1 MEQPVARVLPL
12 LGVPHLDRLFDYA
25 VPEDMDAHA
34 QPGVRVRVRF
44 SGRLVD
50 AFLIERRRRSDHPGQ
65 LRPLERVISP
75 IRVLPKPLWELVNTL
90 ADRYAGVRSDILRSV
105 VPSRHASAEASGLF
119 ADGAAWE
126 DLGAKLQSVEEA
138 ATQSYT
144 AAETALAPYT
154 HGAAFLSA
162 LVAGKPARS
171 CLLTPPGSDIPTLIA
186 AVAAAVAWNTDGSV
200 LVVAPNQRL
209 VDRLVAGLKE
219 HMNPAQVLEM
229 TASIGPNARYR
240 RYLSVLAGQA
250 RVVVGTRS
258 AALLPMVKPRLMV
271 LVGESDD
278 NLVDPRAPYIH
289 AREALALHADHSGA
303 GLLIAGVHRSAEVQQ
318 WVDRKLVYPLAPLPE
333 VLREA
338 MPWIRGLGETDGAT
352 ERELHAPGARI
363 PSMAFEAI
371 RECMERNVPALVQVP
386 RRGYAPALN
395 CAKCR
400 TPARCRHCN
409 GPLELPTSAEAAPP
423 RCRWCGQT
431 AGLFTCSSCG
441 NHSVR
446 LAVVGHDRTVEELGR
461 AFPGIPIIASG
472 GKNVVDQVRLRKS
485 IVVATPGAEPTVDR
499 GLYGSAVLVDPWIL
513 LGRQDLRAAETAL
526 RHWMEAAALVAPRT
540 EGGKVIFA
548 GAANLPTAQQLIRWD
563 PVGSARAELAHR
575 AEAAFPPAY
584 SVAAIDGTV
593 ASIENLEAGWE
604 LPEGAETLG
613 PVELPQGVRL
623 PVGIDSHDPQARQ
636 SARRLLV
643 RVPAE
648 HQAELGQALRRAQ
661 SVRTIHRSGRGPQP
675 DALRVVMDPVRIG

>member
-1 MEQPVARVLPL
+1 M

-25 VPEDMDAHA
+25 VPADLDAHA

-50 AFLIERRRRSDHPGQ
+50 AFVIERRRRSDHPGE

-75 IRVLPKPLWELVNTL
+75 IEVLPQPLWQLVNTL
-90 ADRYAGVRSDILRSV
+90 ADRYAGVRSDILRSA
-105 VPSRHASAEASGLF
+105 VPSRHASAEKAGLF

-126 DLGAKLQSVEEA
+126 DLGATLQSVEQA
-138 ATQSYT
+138 ATDSYS
-144 AAETALAPYT
+144 AAEAALAPYA
-154 HGAAFLSA
+154 HGAAYLSA
-162 LVAGKPARS
+162 LVAGKAARA
-171 CLLTPPGSDIPTLIA
+171 CLLTPPGRDIPTLIA

-209 VDRLVAGLKE
+209 VDRLVAGLRE
-219 HMNPAQVLEM
+219 YMNPAQVMEL
-229 TASIGPNARYR
+229 TAQVGPNARYR

-289 AREALALHADHSGA
+289 AREALGLHAEHTGA

-318 WVDRKLVYPLAPLPE
+318 WVDSGFVYPLLPGRE
-333 VLREA
+333 ELRAA

-363 PSMAFEAI
+363 PSMGFAAL
-371 RECMERNVPALVQVP
+371 RECVDNGVPALVQVP
-386 RRGYAPALN
+386 RRGYAPALA

-409 GPLELPTSAEAAPP
+409 GPLELPTSAQAAPP

-431 AGLFTCSSCG
+431 AGLFTCSACG
-441 NHSVR
+441 NHAVR
-446 LAVVGHDRTVEELGR
+446 LSVIGHDRTVEELGR
-461 AFPGIPIIASG
+461 AFPGVPIIASG
-472 GKNVVDQVRLRKS
+472 GKNVVDSVRLRKS
-485 IVVATPGAEPTVDR
+485 IVVATPGAEPTVVG
-499 GLYGSAVLVDPWIL
+499 GLYGAAILVDPWIL

-540 EGGKVIFA
+540 EGGKVVFA
-548 GAANLPTAQQLIRWD
+548 GAASLPAAQQLIRWD
-563 PVGSARAELAHR
+563 PVGAARAELSHR
-575 AEAAFPPAY
+575 AEAAFPPAFA
-584 SVAAIDGTV
+584 VAAIDGTTT
-593 ASIENLEAGWE
+593 AINALEAGWE
-604 LPEGAETLG
+604 LPAEAEILG
-613 PVELPQGVRL
+613 PVELPPGVRL
-623 PVGIDSHDPQARQ
+623 PAGIDSHDPQARK

-643 RVPAE
+643 RVPAVQ
-648 HQAELGQALRRAQ
+648 QAALGQALRSAQ
-661 SVRTIHRSGRGPQP
+661 SVRTIHRGGRASQP
-675 DALRVVMDPVRIG
+675 EALRVVMDPVRIG

>member
-1 MEQPVARVLPL
+1 MDQPVARVLPM

-25 VPEDMDAHA
+25 VPADLDAHA

-50 AFLIERRRRSDHPGQ
+50 AFVIERRRRSDHPGE

-75 IRVLPKPLWELVNTL
+75 IEVLPQPLWQLVNTL
-90 ADRYAGVRSDILRSV
+90 ADRYAGVRSDILRSA
-105 VPSRHASAEASGLF
+105 VPSRHASAEKAGLF

-126 DLGAKLQSVEEA
+126 DLGATLQSVEQA
-138 ATQSYT
+138 ATDSYS
-144 AAETALAPYT
+144 AAEAALAPYA
-154 HGAAFLSA
+154 HGAAYLSA
-162 LVAGKPARS
+162 LVAGKAARA
-171 CLLTPPGSDIPTLIA
+171 CLLTPPGRDIPTLIA

-209 VDRLVAGLKE
+209 VDRLVAGLRE
-219 HMNPAQVLEM
+219 YMNPAQVMEL
-229 TASIGPNARYR
+229 TAQVGPNARYR

-289 AREALALHADHSGA
+289 AREALGLHAEHTGA

-318 WVDRKLVYPLAPLPE
+318 WVDSGFVYPLLPGRE
-333 VLREA
+333 ELRAA

-363 PSMAFEAI
+363 PSMGFAAL
-371 RECMERNVPALVQVP
+371 RECVDNGVPALVQVP
-386 RRGYAPALN
+386 RRGYAPALA

-409 GPLELPTSAEAAPP
+409 GPLELPTSAQAAPP

-431 AGLFTCSSCG
+431 AGLFTCSACG
-441 NHSVR
+441 NHAVR
-446 LAVVGHDRTVEELGR
+446 LSVIGHDRTVEELGR
-461 AFPGIPIIASG
+461 AFPGVPIIASG
-472 GKNVVDQVRLRKS
+472 GKNVVDSVRLRKS
-485 IVVATPGAEPTVDR
+485 IVVATPGAEPTVVG
-499 GLYGSAVLVDPWIL
+499 GLYGAAILVDPWIL

-540 EGGKVIFA
+540 EGGKVVFA
-548 GAANLPTAQQLIRWD
+548 GAASLPAAQQLIRWD
-563 PVGSARAELAHR
+563 PVGAARAELSHR
-575 AEAAFPPAY
+575 AEAAFPPAFA
-584 SVAAIDGTV
+584 VAAIDGTTT
-593 ASIENLEAGWE
+593 AINALEAGWE
-604 LPEGAETLG
+604 LPAEAEILG
-613 PVELPQGVRL
+613 PVELPPGVRL
-623 PVGIDSHDPQARQ
+623 PAGIDSHDPQARK

-643 RVPAE
+643 RVPAVQ
-648 HQAELGQALRRAQ
+648 QAALGQALRSAQ
-661 SVRTIHRSGRGPQP
+661 SVRTIHRGGRASQP
-675 DALRVVMDPVRIG
+675 EALRVVMDPVRIG

>member
-1 MEQPVARVLPL
+1 MDQPVARVLPM

-25 VPEDMDAHA
+25 VPADLDAHA
-34 QPGVRVRVRF
+34 RPGVRVRVRF

-50 AFLIERRRRSDHPGQ
+50 AFVIERRRRSDHPGE

-75 IRVLPKPLWELVNTL
+75 IEVLPQPLWQLVNTL
-90 ADRYAGVRSDILRSV
+90 ADRYAGVRSDILRSA
-105 VPSRHASAEASGLF
+105 VPSRHASAEKAGLF
-119 ADGAAWE
+119 ADGAVWE
-126 DLGAKLQSVEEA
+126 DLGATLQSVEQA
-138 ATQSYT
+138 ATDSYS
-144 AAETALAPYT
+144 AAEAALAPYA
-154 HGAAFLSA
+154 HGAAYLSA
-162 LVAGKPARS
+162 LVAGKAARA

-209 VDRLVAGLKE
+209 VDRLVAGLRE
-219 HMNPAQVLEM
+219 YMNPAQVMEL
-229 TASIGPNARYR
+229 TAQVGPNARYR

-289 AREALALHADHSGA
+289 AREALGLHAEHTGA

-318 WVDRKLVYPLAPLPE
+318 WVDSGFVYPLLPGRE
-333 VLREA
+333 ELRAA

-363 PSMAFEAI
+363 PSMGFAAL
-371 RECMERNVPALVQVP
+371 RECVDNGVPALVQVP
-386 RRGYAPALN
+386 RRGYAPALA

-409 GPLELPTSAEAAPP
+409 GPLELPTSTQAAPP

-431 AGLFTCSSCG
+431 AGLFTCSACG

-446 LAVVGHDRTVEELGR
+446 LSVIGHDRTVEELGR
-461 AFPGIPIIASG
+461 AFPGVPIIASG
-472 GKNVVDQVRLRKS
+472 GKNVVDSVRLRKS
-485 IVVATPGAEPTVDR
+485 IVVATPGAEPTVVG
-499 GLYGSAVLVDPWIL
+499 GLYGAAILVDPWIL

-540 EGGKVIFA
+540 EGGKVVFA
-548 GAANLPTAQQLIRWD
+548 GAASLPAAQQLIRWD
-563 PVGSARAELAHR
+563 PVGAARAELSHR

-584 SVAAIDGTV
+584 AVAAIDGTTTAINALV
-593 ASIENLEAGWE
+593 AGWE
-604 LPEGAETLG
+604 LPADAETLG
-613 PVELPQGVRL
+613 PVELPPGVRL
-623 PVGIDSHDPQARQ
+623 PAGIDSHDPQARK

-643 RVPAE
+643 RVPAAQ
-648 HQAELGQALRRAQ
+648 QAALGQALRSAQ
-661 SVRTIHRSGRGPQP
+661 SVRTIHRVGRASQP
-675 DALRVVMDPVRIG
+675 EALRVVMDPVRIG

>member
-1 MEQPVARVLPL
+1 MDQPVARVLPM

-25 VPEDMDAHA
+25 VPADLDAHA
-34 QPGVRVRVRF
+34 RPGVRVRVRF

-50 AFLIERRRRSDHPGQ
+50 AFVIERRRRSDHPGE

-75 IRVLPKPLWELVNTL
+75 IEVLPQPLWQLVNTL
-90 ADRYAGVRSDILRSV
+90 ADRYAGVRSDILRSA
-105 VPSRHASAEASGLF
+105 VPSRHASAEKAGLF
-119 ADGAAWE
+119 ADGAVWE
-126 DLGAKLQSVEEA
+126 DLGATLQSVEQA
-138 ATQSYT
+138 ATDSYS
-144 AAETALAPYT
+144 AAEAALAPYA
-154 HGAAFLSA
+154 HGAAYLSA
-162 LVAGKPARS
+162 LVAGKAARA

-209 VDRLVAGLKE
+209 VDRLVAGLRE
-219 HMNPAQVLEM
+219 YMNPAQVMEL
-229 TASIGPNARYR
+229 TAQVGPNARYR

-289 AREALALHADHSGA
+289 AREALGLHAEHTGA

-318 WVDRKLVYPLAPLPE
+318 WVDSGFVYPLLPGRE
-333 VLREA
+333 ELRAA

-363 PSMAFEAI
+363 PSMGFAAL
-371 RECMERNVPALVQVP
+371 RECVDNGVPALVQVP
-386 RRGYAPALN
+386 RRGYAPALA

-409 GPLELPTSAEAAPP
+409 GPLELPTSAQAAPP

-431 AGLFTCSSCG
+431 AGLFTCSACG

-446 LAVVGHDRTVEELGR
+446 LSVIGHDRTVEELGR
-461 AFPGIPIIASG
+461 AFPGVPIIASG
-472 GKNVVDQVRLRKS
+472 GKNVVDSVRLRKS
-485 IVVATPGAEPTVDR
+485 IVVATPGAEPTVVG
-499 GLYGSAVLVDPWIL
+499 GLYGAAILVDPWIL
-513 LGRQDLRAAETAL
+513 LGRQDLRATETAL

-540 EGGKVIFA
+540 EGGKVVFA
-548 GAANLPTAQQLIRWD
+548 GAASLPAAQQLIRWD
-563 PVGSARAELAHR
+563 PVGAARAELSHR

-584 SVAAIDGTV
+584 AVAAIDGTTT
-593 ASIENLEAGWE
+593 AINALEAGWE
-604 LPEGAETLG
+604 LPAEAETLG
-613 PVELPQGVRL
+613 PVELPPGVRL
-623 PVGIDSHDPQARQ
+623 PAGIDSHDPQARK

-643 RVPAE
+643 RVPAAQ
-648 HQAELGQALRRAQ
+648 QAALGQALRSAQ
-661 SVRTIHRSGRGPQP
+661 SVRTIHRVGRASQP
-675 DALRVVMDPVRIG
+675 EALRVVMDPVRIG

>member
-1 MEQPVARVLPL
+1 M

-25 VPEDMDAHA
+25 VPADLDAHA
-34 QPGVRVRVRF
+34 RPGVRVRVRV

-50 AFLIERRRRSDHPGQ
+50 AFVIERRRRSDHPGE

-75 IRVLPKPLWELVNTL
+75 IEVLPQPLWQLVNTL
-90 ADRYAGVRSDILRSV
+90 ADRYAGVRSDILRSA
-105 VPSRHASAEASGLF
+105 VPSRHASAEKAGLF
-119 ADGAAWE
+119 ADGAVWE
-126 DLGAKLQSVEEA
+126 DLGATLQSVEQA
-138 ATQSYT
+138 ATDSYS
-144 AAETALAPYT
+144 AAEAALAPYA
-154 HGAAFLSA
+154 HGAAYLSA
-162 LVAGKPARS
+162 LVAGKAARA

-209 VDRLVAGLKE
+209 VDRLVAGLRE
-219 HMNPAQVLEM
+219 YMNPAQVMEL
-229 TASIGPNARYR
+229 TAQVGPNARYR

-289 AREALALHADHSGA
+289 AREALGLHAEHTGA

-318 WVDRKLVYPLAPLPE
+318 WVDSGFVYPLLPGRE
-333 VLREA
+333 ELRAA

-363 PSMAFEAI
+363 PSMGFAAL
-371 RECMERNVPALVQVP
+371 RECVDNGVPALVQVP
-386 RRGYAPALN
+386 RRGYAPALA

-409 GPLELPTSAEAAPP
+409 GPLELPTSAQAAPP

-431 AGLFTCSSCG
+431 AGLFTCSACG

-446 LAVVGHDRTVEELGR
+446 LSVIGHDRTVEELGR
-461 AFPGIPIIASG
+461 AFPGVPIIASG
-472 GKNVVDQVRLRKS
+472 GKNVVDSVRLRKS
-485 IVVATPGAEPTVDR
+485 IVVATPGAEPTVVG
-499 GLYGSAVLVDPWIL
+499 GLYGAAILVDPWIL
-513 LGRQDLRAAETAL
+513 LGRQDLRATETAL

-540 EGGKVIFA
+540 EGGKVVFA
-548 GAANLPTAQQLIRWD
+548 GAASLPAAQQLIRWD
-563 PVGSARAELAHR
+563 PVGAARAELSHR

-584 SVAAIDGTV
+584 AVAAIDGTTT
-593 ASIENLEAGWE
+593 AINALEAGWE
-604 LPEGAETLG
+604 LPAEAETLG
-613 PVELPQGVRL
+613 PVELPPGVRL
-623 PVGIDSHDPQARQ
+623 PAGIDSHDPQARK

-643 RVPAE
+643 RVPAAQ
-648 HQAELGQALRRAQ
+648 QAALGQALRSAQ
-661 SVRTIHRSGRGPQP
+661 SVRTIHRVGRASQP
-675 DALRVVMDPVRIG
+675 EALRVVMDPVRIG

>member
-25 VPEDMDAHA
+25 VPESMEAHA

-50 AFLIERRRRSDHPGQ
+50 AFVIERRRRSDHPGE

-75 IRVLPKPLWELVNTL
+75 LRVLPKHLWELVNVL

-105 VPSRHASAEASGLF
+105 VPSRHASAEEAGLF

-126 DLGAKLQSVEEA
+126 NLGAKLQPVEQA
-138 ATQSYT
+138 SADSYQ
-144 AAETALAPYT
+144 AAEEALAPYP
-154 HGAAFLSA
+154 HGGAFLSA
-162 LVAGKPARS
+162 LVDGKPARA
-171 CLLTPPGSDIPTLIA
+171 CLLTPPGRDIPTLIA
-186 AVAAAVAWNTDGSV
+186 AVAAAVAWNTDGGV

-219 HMNPAQVLEM
+219 HMNPAQVMEL
-229 TASIGPNARYR
+229 TAQVGPNARYR

-258 AALLPMVKPRLMV
+258 AALLPMPKPRLMV
-271 LVGESDD
+271 LIGESDD

-289 AREALALHADHSGA
+289 AREALALHAQHTGA

-318 WVDRKLVYPLAPLPE
+318 WVDRKLVYPLLPTRDS
-333 VLREA
+333 LHEA

-363 PSMAFEAI
+363 PSMAFAAI
-371 RECMERNVPALVQVP
+371 RECLDNDLPALVQVP
-386 RRGYAPALN
+386 RRGYAPALA
-395 CAKCR
+395 CAQCR

-409 GPLELPTSAEAAPP
+409 GPLELPTNADAAPP

-431 AGLFTCSSCG
+431 AGLFTCPSCG

-446 LAVVGHDRTVEELGR
+446 LSVIGHDRTVEELGR
-461 AFPGIPIIASG
+461 AFPGVPIIASG
-472 GKNVVDQVRLRKS
+472 GKHVVDSVKRRGS
-485 IVVATPGAEPTVDR
+485 IVVATPGADPTVEG
-499 GLYGSAVLVDPWIL
+499 GLYGAAVLVDPWIL

-526 RHWMEAAALVAPRT
+526 RHWMEAASLVAPRT
-540 EGGKVIFA
+540 NGGKVVFA
-548 GAANLPTAQQLIRWD
+548 GAASLPTAQQLIRWD
-563 PVGSARAELAHR
+563 PVGAARAELAHR
-575 AEAAFPPAY
+575 AEAAFPPAFA
-584 SVAAIDGTV
+584 VAAVDGTST
-593 ASIENLEAGWE
+593 AIEGIESNWE
-604 LPEGAETLG
+604 LPPGAETLG
-613 PVELPQGVRL
+613 PVELPPGVRL
-623 PVGIDSHDPQARQ
+623 PAGIDSHDPQARQ
-636 SARRLLV
+636 AARRMLV
-643 RVPAE
+643 RVPADQ
-648 HQAELGQALRRAQ
+648 HIALGQALRSAQ
-661 SVRTIHRSGRGPQP
+661 SVRTIQRGSRSNQP